1 MIQLHAPELDL
12 LIHAFFPEPM
22 ESGVE
27 HVRGRVAGMKLN
39 ATDTP
44 RQPSSE
50 EKAVR
55 RSQSGTSSSAS
66 EGTVLMQL
74 SLNYF
79 YSCFPSRNN

>member
-44 RQPSSE
+44 RQPSSDSE
-50 EKAVR
+50 EKAVP
-55 RSQSGTSSSAS
+55 RSQSSTSNSAS
-66 EGTVLMQL
+66 EGTVFM
-74 SLNYF
+74 
-79 YSCFPSRNN
+79 